1 MPKETEPDL
10 PFGGLERSMHEPAR
24 LAILSLLMNTGD
36 GLTYREIQEQLDL
49 TYGNLE
55 RHMKVLLEA
64 GLVEVEKVQSTRRA
78 QSFARF
84 SDTGREQFLHYL
96 DTLEQILQAAQGRQ
110 REKKE
115 SPSPSVGDL
124 SSDEFLNLI

>member
-1 MPKETEPDL
+1 MSKETEADL

-24 LAILSLLMNTGD
+24 LAILSLLMNNED

-55 RHMKVLLEA
+55 RHMKVLLKE
-64 GLVEVEKVQSTRRA
+64 GLVEVEKIQASRRA

-84 SDTGREQFLHYL
+84 SESGREQFLQYL
-96 DTLEQILQAAQGRQ
+96 DNLEQILLAAQGKQ
-110 REKKE
+110 QEKKGSV
-115 SPSPSVGDL
+115 SPTLSDL
-124 SSDEFLNLI
+124 SQDEFLNLI